1 MRRGKSSAIAPG
13 GSTPRRPAFRST
25 ELSAAGRRFIEEFR
39 ATQPGGQVSQ
49 EAIYTAQATEV
60 MLDAIARSDGTRAS
74 VTRALLTTKIAD
86 GLIGPVR
93 FDKDGDVEP
102 SPFSI
107 VRLERTTTLNG
118 VTADGQN
125 VVTVISP

>member
-1 MRRGKSSAIAPG
+1 
-13 GSTPRRPAFRST
+13 
-25 ELSAAGRRFIEEFR
+25 
-39 ATQPGGQVSQ
+39 
-49 EAIYTAQATEV
+49 

-93 FDKDGDVEP
+93 FDEDGDVDP
-102 SPFSI
+102 SPFAI

-125 VVTVISP
+125 VVAVISP